1 MTLWLTHIQEVRTQI
16 KNWQREGQKIGLVPT
31 MGDLHEGHL
40 SLVDAAQQHCDKVIA
55 TIFVNPTQFG
65 PGEDFDRYTR
75 QEQQDFDQLS
85 QRKVDLLWT
94 PVAAEI
100 YPPDFQTKIT
110 LSQVTQGYCGAKRP
124 GHFDGVAG
132 IVSKFF
138 NIITPDMA
146 FFGEKDFQQ
155 LALIKQMCKDLNFD
169 IEIGSVPT
177 CREQDGLAMSSRNR
191 YLSDTQR
198 QIAPHLHATLT
209 ELAQEIA
216 YNRSPV
222 PHLLRDKQQKL
233 LDAGFDQIDY
243 LAYCD
248 SHSLAPLSHYQEN
261 SRLLAAAFL
270 GKTRLIDNIAVT

>member
-1 MTLWLTHIQEVRTQI
+1 MTLWLTQIQEVRTQI
-16 KNWQREGQKIGLVPT
+16 KQWQQAGHKIGLVPT

-40 SLVDAAQQHCDKVIA
+40 SLMDAAQKQCDKVVA

-75 QEQQDFDQLS
+75 QEQQDFNQLA
-85 QRKVDLLWT
+85 QRHVDLLWT
-94 PVAAEI
+94 PAANDI
-100 YPPDFQTKIT
+100 YPADFQTKIT
-110 LSQVTQGYCGAKRP
+110 LSRVTQGYCGAKRP

-132 IVSKFF
+132 ILSKFF

-155 LALIKQMCKDLNFD
+155 LALIKQLCRDLNFD

-177 CREQDGLAMSSRNR
+177 CRETDGLAMSSRNR
-191 YLSDTQR
+191 YLSDQDR
-198 QIAPHLHATLT
+198 KIAPQLYAHLSD
-209 ELAQEIA
+209 LAQEIT

-270 GKTRLIDNIAVT
+270 GKTRLIDNIAVN

>member
-94 PVAAEI
+94 PLAAEI

-177 CREQDGLAMSSRNR
+177 CREKDGLAMSSRNR
-191 YLSDTQR
+191 YLSDAQR

>member
-1 MTLWLTHIQEVRTQI
+1 MTLWLTHIQEVRTQV

-177 CREQDGLAMSSRNR
+177 CREKDGLAMSSRNR
-191 YLSDTQR
+191 YLSDAQR
-198 QIAPHLHATLT
+198 QIAPHLYATLT

-222 PHLLRDKQQKL
+222 PHLLRDKQQNL

>member
-110 LSQVTQGYCGAKRP
+110 LSQVTQDYCGAKRP

-155 LALIKQMCKDLNFD
+155 LALIKQMCRDLNFD
-169 IEIGSVPT
+169 IEINSVPT
-177 CREQDGLAMSSRNR
+177 CREKDGLAMSSRNR
-191 YLSDTQR
+191 YLSDAQR

>member
-1 MTLWLTHIQEVRTQI
+1 MTLWLTHIQEVRTQV

-138 NIITPDMA
+138 NIITPDTA

-177 CREQDGLAMSSRNR
+177 CREKDGLAMSSRNR

-222 PHLLRDKQQKL
+222 PHLLRDKRQKL

>member
-1 MTLWLTHIQEVRTQI
+1 MTLWLTHIQEVRTQV

-177 CREQDGLAMSSRNR
+177 CREKDGLAMSSRNR
-191 YLSDTQR
+191 YLSDAQR
-198 QIAPHLHATLT
+198 QIAPHLHAALT

-222 PHLLRDKQQKL
+222 PHLLRDKQEKL
-233 LDAGFDQIDY
+233 LNAGFDQIDY

-261 SRLLAAAFL
+261 SHLLAAAFL

>member
-1 MTLWLTHIQEVRTQI
+1 MTLWLTHIQEVRTQV

-138 NIITPDMA
+138 NIITPDTA

-177 CREQDGLAMSSRNR
+177 CREKDGLAMSSRNR

-248 SHSLAPLSHYQEN
+248 SHSLTPLSHYQEN